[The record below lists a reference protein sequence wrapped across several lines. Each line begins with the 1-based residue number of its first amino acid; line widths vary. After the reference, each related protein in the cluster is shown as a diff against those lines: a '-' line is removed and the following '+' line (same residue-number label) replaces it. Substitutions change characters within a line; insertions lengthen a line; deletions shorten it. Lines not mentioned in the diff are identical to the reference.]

1 MFRGEREERA
11 MWYSGRRIKV
21 ASAEHPKV
29 WKVHSFNPGLNQNI
43 ASKVHSFNPGL
54 NQNIASKVHSFNPGL
69 NQNIAL
75 HAVPADG
82 NSSSVMSVFSPRP
95 AIQPYCL
102 GQCDICGG
110 SGTIKQAYL
119 SILQTKV
126 RLLVRAFQW

>member
-29 WKVHSFNPGLNQNI
+29 W
-43 ASKVHSFNPGL
+43 KVHSFNPGL